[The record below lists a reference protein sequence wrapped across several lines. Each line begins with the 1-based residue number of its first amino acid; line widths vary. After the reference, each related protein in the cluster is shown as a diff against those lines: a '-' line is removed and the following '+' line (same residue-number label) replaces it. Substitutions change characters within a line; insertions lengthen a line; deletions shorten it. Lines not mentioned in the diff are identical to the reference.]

1 MTGRDIL
8 RKYDKEGGTV
18 MGTSNISEIGRIFIQ
33 NQAADAGISVPEES
47 KVSFSDWMGQMAAAA
62 EGKLFAGMSAA
73 GAGDVKAA
81 NRTVQK
87 PADVEHDYAH
97 YRQRREVQTADSS
110 DTKWKDD
117 GRAKEALEK
126 FSGEV
131 KEVLKEELGVSD
143 EQIEDAMSVLGLSY
157 ADLMN
162 PNQLA
167 SLVAELTGE
176 TDPGALLVSGEFMTV
191 MQAVNTISESLLQEL
206 GLSREAF
213 MEQLKQ
219 AMDVSGEMTAGDSL
233 QVPTEEVMEDAT
245 DRMTAAGSEYNTATA
260 DGRETEGLREN
271 AVQAET
277 AVRDDAAAAKQPAEA
292 GAVQADEE
300 AEGTEAPTEKT
311 GTEEPQA
318 AEKTQHETEQ
328 DGSGQSRSNHNRG
341 GFALHEQGADNV
353 QAGSVPIQNAAVQ
366 TAGAGNIGSFAG
378 QMDIQNII
386 RQIAE
391 FSRVIVNNASTTME
405 MQLNPENLGKL
416 MLSVT
421 TKNGVVSAQIYTQ
434 NEAVKEALEQQL
446 VTLKQEMNQAGVK
459 VDAVE
464 VAVGSHEFERNLE
477 QNAQQEQRQAEE
489 QEKTVGRTRHIN
501 LNSLDELGGVMS
513 EEESLVAQMMAE
525 QGNSV
530 DFTA

>member
-1 MTGRDIL
+1 MTGGHIL
-8 RKYDKEGGTV
+8 RKYNKEGGTV

-33 NQAADAGISVPEES
+33 NQAADAGISVPEEN
-47 KVSFSDWMGQMAAAA
+47 KVSFSDWMGQMAAMA
-62 EGKLFAGMSAA
+62 EGNLFAGMSAA

-81 NRTVQK
+81 DRTVQK
-87 PADVEHDYAH
+87 PADAEYDYAH
-97 YRQRREVQTADSS
+97 YRQRREVQAADSS
-110 DTKWKDD
+110 DTKWKDE
-117 GRAKEALEK
+117 GRVKDALEK

-233 QVPTEEVMEDAT
+233 QVPTEESMEDVT
-245 DRMTAAGSEYNTATA
+245 DRMTAAGSEYNTAKA
-260 DGRETEGLREN
+260 DGREAEGLQEN
-271 AVQAET
+271 AVQT
-277 AVRDDAAAAKQPAEA
+277 AVQDDAAAAKQPAEA
-292 GAVQADEE
+292 GAVRADEE
-300 AEGTEAPTEKT
+300 AEGTEVPTEKV
-311 GTEEPQA
+311 GTEKPQT
-318 AEKTQHETEQ
+318 AEKPQHEPEQ
-328 DGSGQSRSNHNRG
+328 DGSGQSKSNHNRG

-353 QAGSVPIQNAAVQ
+353 QAGSVPVQNAAVQ

-391 FSRVIVNNASTTME
+391 FSRVIVNNTSTTME

-489 QEKTVGRTRHIN
+489 QEKTAGRTRHIN